1 MAKATAE
8 SSDKL
13 VQGLKEI
20 NTTTRKMEQ
29 NKIDLQ
35 KHIFAKD
42 MAYRRDQDIRSLEYK
57 ME

>member
-20 NTTTRKMEQ
+20 NTITREMEQ
-29 NKIDLQ
+29 SKID
-35 KHIFAKD
+35 I
-42 MAYRRDQDIRSLEYK
+42 
-57 ME
+57 